1 MLALITACV
10 TTEINKEWIDETK
23 QQLKLILNQTNLSYT
38 SMLSEEAQYEK
49 AMSLK
54 KIEQI
59 LDIKNISDIDK
70 LKKIKQIYVTKA
82 SQVAQNKMT

>member
-10 TTEINKEWIDETK
+10 TTEINKEWINETN

>member
-1 MLALITACV
+1 
-10 TTEINKEWIDETK
+10 
-23 QQLKLILNQTNLSYT
+23 
-38 SMLSEEAQYEK
+38 MLSEEAQYEK